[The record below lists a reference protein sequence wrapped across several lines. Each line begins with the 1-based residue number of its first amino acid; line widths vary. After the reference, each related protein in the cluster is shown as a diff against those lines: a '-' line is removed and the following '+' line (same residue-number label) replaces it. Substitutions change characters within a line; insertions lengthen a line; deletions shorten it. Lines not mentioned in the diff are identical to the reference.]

1 MTSEGY
7 QLPKRT
13 QWSCMTLAGRPFKY
27 QRPSEHSL
35 AADLEEIPP
44 QIAQDC
50 TNPGMGQLRSG
61 KSFLSGLPLSLLGLF
76 QHLVALFC
84 PPIPWTQ
91 QSLGCVL

>member
-35 AADLEEIPP
+35 TVDLEEIPP

-50 TNPGMGQLRSG
+50 TNLGMGQLQTGG
-61 KSFLSGLPLSLLGLF
+61 KSFLSGLPLSPMCYPWPLGR
-76 QHLVALFC
+76 
-84 PPIPWTQ
+84 
-91 QSLGCVL
+91 

>member
-13 QWSCMTLAGRPFKY
+13 QWSCMTLARRPFKY

-35 AADLEEIPP
+35 TADLGEIPP

-50 TNPGMGQLRSG
+50 TNQGMGQLQTD
-61 KSFLSGLPLSLLGLF
+61 KSFLSGLPLSPVCYHGL
-76 QHLVALFC
+76 
-84 PPIPWTQ
+84 
-91 QSLGCVL
+91 